1 MEKKYRIK
9 NLCCANCAAEME
21 RKIQKLQGVHSASI
35 AFMTQMLFIDADES
49 RLSEILDA
57 ADDIIKKIEPDCR
70 IVR

>member
-1 MEKKYRIK
+1 
-9 NLCCANCAAEME
+9 ME

-57 ADDIIKKIEPDCR
+57 ADEIIKKIEPDCR